1 MNSTLPTLVLAF
13 TLSLAVSPAAQLDRT
28 AAIAKAEKILE
39 HLQTGK
45 TADIVRE
52 FDARMTAELPAAKLE
67 PAWPGLI
74 AQFGPFKSVVE
85 RREGLVKERQTV
97 ELFLAFEKDTIVQR
111 AVFDG
116 DGKLSG
122 LVFRP
127 ATAAVLPPAK

>member
-1 MNSTLPTLVLAF
+1 MKSTLPALALAF
-13 TLSLAVSPAAQLDRT
+13 TAGLFPPAPLQLDRN

-39 HLQTGK
+39 HLQNDRS
-45 TADIVRE
+45 ADVVRE

-67 PAWPGLI
+67 PAWRGVI
-74 AQFGPFKSVVE
+74 AQFGPFKGIVE
-85 RREGLVKERQTV
+85 RREGRVKDRQTV

-127 ATAAVLPPAK
+127 VTASVLPPAK